1 MPRVE
6 VPPRYRVPTRGEAS
20 IEVSA
25 RTVRGCIEEVEEK
38 YPGFQKLIL
47 NSKGEQKLF
56 VSLFVNGEALARNE
70 LDTPLL
76 LDDSLAIVAA
86 IASG

>member
-47 NSKGEQKLF
+47 NSKGEQKLL

-76 LDDSLAIVAA
+76 LDDSLTIMVA
-86 IASG
+86 IAGG